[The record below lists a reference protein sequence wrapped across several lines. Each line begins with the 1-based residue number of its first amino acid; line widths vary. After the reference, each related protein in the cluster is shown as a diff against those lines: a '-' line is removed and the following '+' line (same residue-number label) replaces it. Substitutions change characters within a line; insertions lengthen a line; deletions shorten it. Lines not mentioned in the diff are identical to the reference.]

1 MGILKFTEQLG
12 NYSQTHTA
20 AVTILNML
28 GLKLSPR
35 NRLDIF
41 RLMIKLD
48 REFRNRPE
56 YQEARKLLDRLVR
69 MRERGLEPK
78 HKNGVYL
85 PRSIEDLI

>member
-1 MGILKFTEQLG
+1 MSLLKFTEQLG
-12 NYSQTHTA
+12 NYQQTHNA
-20 AVTILNML
+20 AVLVLNML
-28 GLKLSPR
+28 GLKLNPR

-41 RLMIKLD
+41 RLMVKLD
-48 REFRNRPE
+48 REYSHRPE